1 MTAPF
6 TALLIAPDS
15 PVCLITGGASG
26 IGAACVE
33 AFAAAGYR
41 VAFGDIQTAKG
52 EALAQRIGDG
62 ALFTRLDVA
71 SEDDF
76 ASAANAVL
84 ERWGRLD
91 CVVNN
96 AAIAGVLGPIA
107 QIPLDEYDHACS
119 IIQRSVFLG
128 MREAARAMQP
138 RGRGSIVNIASI
150 SGLAGGYGPHVY
162 SACKAAVIALT
173 KSVALELAESG
184 IRVNAVCPGN
194 VETPIHTGVT
204 DERWTERMAKIRP
217 ARRDDQAMDRM
228 GQPGEIA
235 AAVLWLAS
243 DAASYVTGHAL
254 TVDGGLT
261 AGLPWRKQPAFLHE
275 FHPAMKR

>member
-1 MTAPF
+1 VTEG
-6 TALLIAPDS
+6 S

-33 AFAAAGYR
+33 AFAASGYR
-41 VAFGDIQTAKG
+41 VAFGDLQVEKG
-52 EALAQRIGDG
+52 EALARRLGD
-62 ALFTRLDVA
+62 AAAFTRLDVREE
-71 SEDDF
+71 SDV
-76 ASAANAVL
+76 AAAVGAAL
-84 ERWGRLD
+84 ARWHRLD

-107 QIPLDEYDHACS
+107 QIPIEEYDETCS
-119 IIQRSVFLG
+119 AVQRSVFIG

-138 RGRGSIVNIASI
+138 RRTGSIVNIASV

-173 KSVALELAESG
+173 RSVALELAESG

-204 DERWTERMAKIRP
+204 DERWIGRMAKIRP
-217 ARRDDQAMDRM
+217 AHRDDQAIDRM
-228 GQPGEIA
+228 GQPAEIA

-243 DAASYVTGHAL
+243 DAASYITGHAL

-261 AGLPWRKQPAFLHE
+261 AGLPWRKQPAFLRELHK
-275 FHPAMKR
+275 AKKL

>member
-1 MTAPF
+1 MTREA
-6 TALLIAPDS
+6 

-26 IGAACVE
+26 IGAACVV
-33 AFAAAGYR
+33 AFAVAGYR
-41 VAFGDIQTAKG
+41 VAFGDVQVTKG
-52 EALAQRIGDG
+52 KALARELGKNVLFMQFDVRSEADFSSAIEA
-62 ALFTRLDVA
+62 ALG
-71 SEDDF
+71 
-76 ASAANAVL
+76 
-84 ERWGRLD
+84 RWERLD

-107 QIPLDEYDHACS
+107 QIPLEEYDYACS
-119 IIQRSVFLG
+119 AVQRSVFIG

-138 RGRGSIVNIASI
+138 RRSGSIVNIASVA
-150 SGLAGGYGPHVY
+150 GLLGGYGPHVY
-162 SACKAAVIALT
+162 SACKAAVIAMT

-204 DERWTERMAKIRP
+204 DERWKKRMAKIRP
-217 ARRDDQAMDRM
+217 AHRDDQAIDRM
-228 GQPGEIA
+228 GRPEEVA

-243 DAASYVTGHAL
+243 DSASYVTGQAL

-261 AGLPWRKQPAFLHE
+261 AGLPWRKQPAFLRELHR
-275 FHPAMKR
+275 AKKL

>member
-1 MTAPF
+1 MTGEF
-6 TALLIAPDS
+6 

-26 IGAACVE
+26 IGAACVA

-41 VAFGDIQTAKG
+41 VAFGDIQAEKG
-52 EALAQRIGDG
+52 AALAQRIGG
-62 ALFTRLDVA
+62 KAAFMRLDVR
-71 SEDDF
+71 SETDF
-76 ASAANAVL
+76 ADAARTAL

-107 QIPLDEYDHACS
+107 EIPLEEYDHTCS
-119 IIQRSVFLG
+119 VVQRSVFIG

-138 RGRGSIVNIASI
+138 RRTGSIVNIASI
-150 SGLAGGYGPHVY
+150 AGLSGGYGPHIY

-173 KSVALELAESG
+173 RSVALELAESG

-204 DERWTERMAKIRP
+204 DERWIERMAKIRP
-217 ARRDDQAMDRM
+217 SHRDDQAIERM
-228 GQPGEIA
+228 GQPAEIA

-261 AGLPWRKQPAFLHE
+261 AGLPWRKQPVFLRELH
-275 FHPAMKR
+275 AAKNL

>member
-1 MTAPF
+1 VTDA
-6 TALLIAPDS
+6 A

-26 IGAACVE
+26 IGAACVA

-41 VAFGDIQTAKG
+41 VAFGDLQVEKG
-52 EALAQRIGDG
+52 EALARTLGG
-62 ALFTRLDVA
+62 AATFIRLDVRKE
-71 SEDDF
+71 SDF
-76 ASAANAVL
+76 AAAVGAAL
-84 ERWGRLD
+84 ERWNRLD

-96 AAIAGVLGPIA
+96 AAIAGVLGPLA
-107 QIPLDEYDHACS
+107 QIPLEEYDHTCS
-119 IIQRSVFLG
+119 TVQRSVFIG

-138 RGRGSIVNIASI
+138 RRTGSIVNIASV

-173 KSVALELAESG
+173 RSVALELAESG

-204 DERWTERMAKIRP
+204 DERWIERMEKIRP
-217 ARRDDQAMDRM
+217 AHRDDQAIDRM
-228 GQPGEIA
+228 GQPAEIA

-261 AGLPWRKQPAFLHE
+261 AGLPWRKQPAFLRELHN
-275 FHPAMKR
+275 AKKL

>member
-1 MTAPF
+1 MTGPSI
-6 TALLIAPDS
+6 TADS
-15 PVCLITGGASG
+15 PVCLVTGGASG

-33 AFAAAGYR
+33 AFSAAGYR
-41 VAFGDIQTAKG
+41 VAFGDIQIAKG
-52 EALAQRIGDG
+52 EALAQKLGEG
-62 ALFTRLDVA
+62 ALFRRLDVSNEA
-71 SEDDF
+71 DF

-84 ERWGRLD
+84 GRWGRLD

-107 QIPLDEYDHACS
+107 GIPLDEYEYACS

-128 MREAARAMQP
+128 MREAARAMQT
-138 RGRGSIVNIASI
+138 RRSGAIVNIASI
-150 SGLAGGYGPHVY
+150 SGLSGGYGPHVY

-204 DERWTERMAKIRP
+204 DERWVERMAKIRP
-217 ARRDDQAMDRM
+217 THRDDQAIDRM
-228 GQPGEIA
+228 GQPAEIA

-243 DAASYVTGHAL
+243 DASSYVTGHAL

-261 AGLPWRKQPAFLHE
+261 AGLPWRKQPAFLRDH
-275 FHPAMKR
+275 HPAMKR

>member
-1 MTAPF
+1 M
-6 TALLIAPDS
+6 LLEDKVA
-15 PVCLITGGASG
+15 VVTGGASG

-33 AFAAAGYR
+33 AFVAAGYR
-41 VAFGDIQTAKG
+41 VAFGDVQTAKG
-52 EALAQRIGDG
+52 EALAQKLGEG
-62 ALFTRLDVA
+62 ALFMRLDVA
-71 SEDDF
+71 SEKDF
-76 ASAANAVL
+76 ASAVGEAL
-84 ERWGRLD
+84 GRWGRLD

-107 QIPLDEYDHACS
+107 DIPLDEYEYACS

-138 RGRGSIVNIASI
+138 RRRGAIVNIASI
-150 SGLAGGYGPHVY
+150 SGLSGGYGPHVY

-204 DERWTERMAKIRP
+204 DVRWKERMEKIRP
-217 ARRDDQAMDRM
+217 MHRDDQAMDRM
-228 GQPGEIA
+228 GQPEEIA

-261 AGLPWRKQPAFLHE
+261 TGLPWRKQPAFLRE
-275 FHPAMKR
+275 FHPVMKR